1 MKNKKYSCKKKHK
14 KTRHQLKKSYKKGL
28 RNNLV
33 QELLLLSRK
42 DIDEMANDIPLLS
55 NEDVL
60 FSESE
65 TVSDAMLNI
74 TKNGNDILMP
84 NGYISTSVLLLNI
97 IKFSHCNLTKDSF
110 IFPALFCFRQY
121 LEMIMKS
128 AILRYRNGNIKPY
141 QGESLF
147 KTHNLAEL
155 WTKLIK
161 HIKVDE
167 DVDNIGR
174 IIHELNEV
182 DNDSTAFRYDY
193 HLNRIVRNK
202 DNKQINELLD
212 LDVLRQRALQL
223 YRFFDGIDDDS
234 RVYYDK
240 KHITS
245 NQDYV

>member
-1 MKNKKYSCKKKHK
+1 MKNRTKKKRQK
-14 KTRHQLKKSYKKGL
+14 RTRYQLKRKYTKSL
-28 RNNLV
+28 RKCLIK
-33 QELLLLSRK
+33 ELLLLSRK
-42 DIDEMANDIPLLS
+42 DIDDMVNYIPLLS

-60 FSESE
+60 FSESDAI
-65 TVSDAMLNI
+65 SDAMLN
-74 TKNGNDILMP
+74 TTRSGNDILIP

-97 IKFSHCNLTKDSF
+97 IKFSRSNLTKDSY

-121 LEMIMKS
+121 LEIVMKG
-128 AILRYRNGNIKPY
+128 AILRYRNGDINPY
-141 QGESLF
+141 AGESKF
-147 KTHNLAEL
+147 KTHDLEEL

-161 HIKVDE
+161 HIQIDE
-167 DVDNIGR
+167 DVDNIRR
-174 IIHELNEV
+174 ILHELNEV
-182 DNDSTAFRYDY
+182 DNDSTTFRYDY

-212 LDVLRQRALQL
+212 LDVLMQRVLQL

-245 NQDYV
+245 K

>member
-1 MKNKKYSCKKKHK
+1 MIISLCMKDYCKKKKRRFSRCH
-14 KTRHQLKKSYKKGL
+14 LKKQYKKNV
-28 RNNLV
+28 RTSVVN
-33 QELLLLSRK
+33 EILLLSRK
-42 DIDEMANDIPLLS
+42 DIDDMVNYIPLLS

-60 FSESE
+60 FTESDA
-65 TVSDAMLNI
+65 VSDAILN
-74 TKNGNDILMP
+74 TTQSGNDVLIP

-97 IKFSHCNLTKDSF
+97 IKFSQSNLVKDSY

-121 LEMIMKS
+121 LEIIMKG
-128 AILRYRNGNIKPY
+128 AILRYRNGDINPY
-141 QGESLF
+141 QGESNF
-147 KTHNLAEL
+147 KTHDLEEL
-155 WTKLIK
+155 WSKLIK
-161 HIKVDE
+161 HIQVDE

-202 DNKQINELLD
+202 DNRQIKELLD
-212 LDVLRQRALQL
+212 LDVLKQRVLQL

-240 KHITS
+240 KL
-245 NQDYV
+245 